1 MKKPNVLVSVLNWN
15 GKDKTVECL
24 RSLFN
29 SDYRNFSVV
38 VIDNASHDNSSET
51 IIRLF
56 PQVKLIQNFKNLGFA
71 AAQNQGINF
80 AIENGYEYIWILNND
95 TIIDPKALGLLVV
108 QMNSDLAVG
117 SVSPVLIESEFPNTS
132 RIQFCGCAINREFQY
147 FEKFKHLDDALVSQE
162 KNPETFCLWGT
173 ALLIRT
179 SILKQLGGFE
189 EKFFAYFE
197 DVDLSAR
204 LIRAGFRSKIVP
216 DAIVFHAGA
225 NDPAKRPPYYV
236 YLNTRNKYFFW
247 MNHLPRMQRFAF
259 TRRYVAGA
267 LLLASAWHDISD
279 SQKETATLFA
289 IWDALLGRG
298 GMWNEDR
305 KVPSWVPSLL
315 LSHPYIWANFL
326 RGNFYLLI
334 QQALQYV
341 FSRSK
346 QKM

>member
-15 GKDKTVECL
+15 GKDKTVKCL

-29 SDYRNFSVV
+29 SSYQNFSVV

-51 IIRLF
+51 ITTLF
-56 PQVKLIQNFKNLGFA
+56 PQVKLIQNLKNLGFA

-80 AIENGYEYIWILNND
+80 ALENGYEYIWILNND
-95 TIIDPKALGLLVV
+95 TIIDPQALHLLVA
-108 QMNSDLAVG
+108 QMDSDSTVG
-117 SVSPVLIESEFPNTS
+117 SVSPVLIESEFPDIS
-132 RIQFCGCAINREFQY
+132 GIQFCGCAINWEFQY
-147 FEKFKHLDDALVSQE
+147 FEKFKRLDDALVSQE

-179 SILKQLGGFE
+179 SILKRLGGFE
-189 EKFFAYFE
+189 EKLFAYFE
-197 DVDLSAR
+197 DVDFCVR

-216 DAIVFHAGA
+216 NAIVFHDGA

-247 MNHLPRMQRFAF
+247 INHLPRIQRFSF
-259 TRRYVAGA
+259 TRHYVAGA
-267 LLLASAWHDISD
+267 LLLVSSWHEINDR
-279 SQKETATLFA
+279 QKETATLFA

-298 GMWNEDR
+298 GMWNEER
-305 KVPSWVPSLL
+305 IVPSWLPSLL

-334 QQALQYV
+334 RQALQYV

-346 QKM
+346 